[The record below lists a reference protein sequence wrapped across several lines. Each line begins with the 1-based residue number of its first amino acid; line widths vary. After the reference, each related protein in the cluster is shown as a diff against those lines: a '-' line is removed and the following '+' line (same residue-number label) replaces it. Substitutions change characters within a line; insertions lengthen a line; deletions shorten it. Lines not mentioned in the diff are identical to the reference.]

1 MLAKTYSDVR
11 NNLKSVCDTITNND
25 EIVIVTR
32 KNDNNIVMMSIDQY
46 NNIIENMYVRSS
58 RKNYERLLESVEEL
72 EAGKT
77 IAKDD
82 EELKRL
88 GGLYV
93 LAADRQENGEE
104 NQQHY

>member
-32 KNDNNIVMMSIDQY
+32 KNDNNIVRMSIDQY

-82 EELKRL
+82 EELKQ
-88 GGLYV
+88 Y
-93 LAADRQENGEE
+93 E
-104 NQQHY
+104 

>member
-11 NNLKSVCDTITNND
+11 KNLKSVCDTITNND

-82 EELKRL
+82 EELKQ
-88 GGLYV
+88 Y
-93 LAADRQENGEE
+93 E
-104 NQQHY
+104 

>member
-11 NNLKSVCDTITNND
+11 DNLKSVCDTITNND
-25 EIVIVTR
+25 EILIVTR

-82 EELKRL
+82 EELKQ
-88 GGLYV
+88 Y
-93 LAADRQENGEE
+93 E
-104 NQQHY
+104 

>member
-11 NNLKSVCDTITNND
+11 NNLKSVCHTITNND

-82 EELKRL
+82 EELKQ
-88 GGLYV
+88 Y
-93 LAADRQENGEE
+93 E
-104 NQQHY
+104 